1 MHSLSI
7 VLKVHELGR
16 SVSKV
21 YGEAGISEWSYFIWG
36 MLSSFIIAEVIIK
49 QIILVEKTFTCGE
62 WLKILNLEWY
72 FPIALI
78 ESSKIDMES

>member
-1 MHSLSI
+1 
-7 VLKVHELGR
+7 
-16 SVSKV
+16 
-21 YGEAGISEWSYFIWG
+21 